1 MRLLPSAAES
11 LLKKGLDELSL
22 DYGPGQIGAFMSYL
36 TELKK
41 WNKAY
46 NLTSLRTDEEIIVKH
61 FLDSLLYLKAI
72 PGGNVSVMDVGSGAG
87 FPGIPIKIIRPDITM
102 YLLEPSRKKA
112 SFLLYMIKTLGLDGA
127 EVIEKRIEEIG
138 SLTVDIAVTRALF
151 RVRDFYRKAS
161 SHVRKGGLL
170 ILSKGPRVTEEI
182 KETRDIDL
190 EVLPLTLPVA
200 RIKRFVVVIK
210 HHGSA
215 ASAREDQSGPSHSSL
230 TGYRRGERKRR
241 PELSH
246 DPSGKTDR
254 VCINVECRLRK
265 AGCRVFE
272 GCPGYKGKT

>member
-1 MRLLPSAAES
+1 MRSPLSSAES

-22 DYGPGQIGAFMSYL
+22 EYSPGQVGAFMSYL
-36 TELKK
+36 AELKK
-41 WNKAY
+41 WNRAY

-87 FPGIPIKIIRPDITM
+87 FPGIPIKIMRPEIMM

-112 SFLLYMIKTLGLDGA
+112 SFLLHMIKTLGLDGA
-127 EVIEKRIEEIG
+127 EVIEKRIEEVG

-161 SHVRKGGLL
+161 SHVGKGGLL

-190 EVLPLTLPVA
+190 DVLALTLPVA
-200 RIKRFVVVIK
+200 KIKRFVVVIK
-210 HHGSA
+210 QPCSA
-215 ASAREDQSGPSHSSL
+215 ANAREDRSGHSHGGPA
-230 TGYRRGERKRR
+230 GYRRGERERR
-241 PELSH
+241 PGLSH
-246 DPSGKTDR
+246 DLPGKTD
-254 VCINVECRLRK
+254 CINIECRLRR
-265 AGCRVFE
+265 AGCRGFE
-272 GCPGYKGKT
+272 GCPGYKARA